1 MVRSDDPRDAT
12 IARLSARIE
21 GLERILEQRS
31 VELCR
36 LIAELCPDDAIKA
49 SEILG
54 GAPPGEARTA
64 AYYALDWFRE
74 STQTTLRD
82 VEPVITTMWECSPR
96 RHDEIESV

>member
-1 MVRSDDPRDAT
+1 MKSDDRRDAT

-21 GLERILEQRS
+21 RLERILEQRS
-31 VELCR
+31 VELR
-36 LIAELCPDDAIKA
+36 HLIAELCPEDALKA

-82 VEPVITTMWECSPR
+82 VEPVLATMWERSPR
-96 RHDEIESV
+96 RHNEIESV